1 MNEVKFGRILET
13 GMGAIMSGTL
23 NLTAMKLLG
32 APLALKSVLFG
43 WAGSFAI
50 AVAINYFF
58 PVMNWCI
65 AITKNIQNKV
75 AEYVIRIAIFSFIEI
90 LFNSVRCLINS
101 GFISEW
107 PRIFLPLLVVGTI
120 AIFIALP
127 IMTRV
132 AKILASE

>member
-90 LFNSVRCLINS
+90 LFNSVWCLINS

-107 PRIFLPLLVVGTI
+107 TRIFLPLLVVGTI

>member
-32 APLALKSVLFG
+32 APLALKS
-43 WAGSFAI
+43 

-90 LFNSVRCLINS
+90 LFNSVWCLINS